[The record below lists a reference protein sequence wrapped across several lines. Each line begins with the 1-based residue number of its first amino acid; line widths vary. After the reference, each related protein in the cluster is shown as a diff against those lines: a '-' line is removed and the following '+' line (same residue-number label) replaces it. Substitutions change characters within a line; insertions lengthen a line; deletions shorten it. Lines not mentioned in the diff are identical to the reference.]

1 MTTSKLKSDVAAIAC
16 NADGCMIQLEQS
28 EDNCTTV
35 EYDRGVS
42 VYFKKSEGT
51 LIIKHSMGLL
61 ARLLGG
67 ESRVKV
73 RVPGHVVPDVS
84 IYGEVMFLAAS
95 GSLCAEN
102 AAMENC
108 TVNSADCG
116 IRLSHCTIK
125 GSLLANTKS
134 GDVALEYVF
143 ATHIACRAKAG
154 NIGAVQLNCR
164 DTIFETGE
172 GNINATLLGEEDAF
186 DMVLNAKEGTC
197 NRESVNVERNTAA
210 FKAYAAKGNIAAD
223 FIRGG
228 ED

>member
-1 MTTSKLKSDVAAIAC
+1 MKKTYKIDVDCANCANKMEDAARKTA
-16 NADGCMIQLEQS
+16 
-28 EDNCTTV
+28 
-35 EYDRGVS
+35 GV
-42 VYFKKSEGT
+42 
-51 LIIKHSMGLL
+51 
-61 ARLLGG
+61 
-67 ESRVKV
+67 
-73 RVPGHVVPDVS
+73 
-84 IYGEVMFLAAS
+84 
-95 GSLCAEN
+95 
-102 AAMENC
+102 ENC

-116 IRLSHCTIK
+116 IQLSHCTIK

-172 GNINATLLGEEDAF
+172 GNINATLLGDEDAF
-186 DMVLNAKEGTC
+186 DMVLNVKEGTC